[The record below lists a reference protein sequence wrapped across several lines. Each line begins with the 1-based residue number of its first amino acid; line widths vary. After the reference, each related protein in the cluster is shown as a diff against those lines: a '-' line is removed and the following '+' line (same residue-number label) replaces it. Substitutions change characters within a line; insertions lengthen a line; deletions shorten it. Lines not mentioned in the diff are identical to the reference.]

1 MNFNNYIKIDTVSKA
16 VLFLSCNEEN
26 NEILIK
32 INDKEIKEI
41 KLKQEFIQF
50 FTCSE
55 DFSNPLSPEFHIEIY
70 FNNYVISYE
79 VTGDD
84 KEEIEKFYEYIK
96 SILI

>member
-1 MNFNNYIKIDTVSKA
+1 MNFNDYIEIDAVSKA
-16 VLFLSCNEEN
+16 VLFLSHSEGN

-55 DFSNPLSPEFHIEIY
+55 DFSNPLAPEFHIEIY
-70 FNNYVISYE
+70 LNNYVISYE

-84 KEEIEKFYEYIK
+84 KEEIKKFCEYVK